1 MDRPNQ
7 FLFEVGGFGD
17 KQTLELSDDGE
28 VVVKSGKANIS
39 WFYKGSAQRTPDPGK
54 WAVFMAKIDELRVW
68 NWEATYYHVDMC
80 DGSQWEL
87 ELAMGDKTV
96 KSSGVNK
103 TPETFDQFKEAL
115 GELLS

>member
-7 FLFEVGGFGD
+7 FLFKVGGFGD

-39 WFYKGSAQRTPDPGK
+39 WFYKGSAQRTPDPRK
-54 WAVFMAKIDELRVW
+54 WAVIMAKIDELRVW
-68 NWEATYYHVDMC
+68 NWEATYYHADMC

-87 ELAMGDKTV
+87 KLAMGDKTV